1 MSVVAQVAASV
12 AALVHLVVWV
22 CEAFLIGRVHQSM
35 FGQPARDVPAIRLW
49 AFGVGFYNLF
59 LACGLIAGLIA
70 LHNGQELVGRT
81 LIFYVSWFM
90 LAGSVVLA
98 VADQLALS
106 RPRNQA
112 WGGVA
117 AEGIPP
123 LVVLLFA

>member
-1 MSVVAQVAASV
+1 VSVVAQVAAAV
-12 AALVHLVVWV
+12 AALIHLVVWV
-22 CEAFLIGRVHQSM
+22 CEAFLIHRVHHSM
-35 FGQPARDVPAIRLW
+35 FRQPASDVPAIRLW

-70 LHNGQELVGRT
+70 LHSGQELVGRT

-90 LAGSVVLA
+90 VLGSVVLA
-98 VADQLALS
+98 VADQLAMS

-117 AEGIPP
+117 AEGVPP

>member
-1 MSVVAQVAASV
+1 MSVVAQVAAAV
-12 AALVHLVVWV
+12 AALIHLVVWV
-22 CEAFLIGRVHQSM
+22 CEAFLIGRVHRSM
-35 FGQPARDVPAIRLW
+35 FGQPAQDVPAIRLW

-59 LACGLIAGLIA
+59 LACGVIAGLIA
-70 LHNGQELVGRT
+70 LHCGQELVGRT

-90 LAGSVVLA
+90 VGGSVVLA
-98 VADQLALS
+98 VADQLAMS

>member
-1 MSVVAQVAASV
+1 MSVVAQVAAAV
-12 AALVHLVVWV
+12 AALVHVVVWV
-22 CEAFLIGRVHQSM
+22 CEAFLIHRVHHSM
-35 FGQPARDVPAIRLW
+35 FRQPASDVPAIRLW

-59 LACGLIAGLIA
+59 LAGGLVVGLFA
-70 LHNGQELVGRT
+70 LNGGQELVGRT

-117 AEGIPP
+117 AEGVPP

>member
-1 MSVVAQVAASV
+1 MSVVSQLAAAV

-22 CEAFLIGRVHQSM
+22 WEAFLIHRVHHSV
-35 FGQPARDVPAIRLW
+35 FRQPASDVPAIRLW

-59 LACGLIAGLIA
+59 LACGLIAGLVA
-70 LHNGQELVGRT
+70 VHSGSELVGRT
-81 LIFYVSWFM
+81 LVIYVSLFM
-90 LAGSVVLA
+90 VLGSVVLA
-98 VADQLALS
+98 VADQLSMS

-123 LVVLLFA
+123 LVVLLFL

>member
-1 MSVVAQVAASV
+1 MSTVAQVAAAV
-12 AALVHLVVWV
+12 AALVHVVVWV
-22 CEAFLIGRVHQSM
+22 CEAFLIGRVHHSM
-35 FGQPARDVPAIRLW
+35 FRQPAEDVPAIRLW

-59 LACGLIAGLIA
+59 LACGLIVGLFA
-70 LHNGQELVGRT
+70 LHGGQELVGRT

-90 LAGSVVLA
+90 VGGSVVLA
-98 VADQLALS
+98 VADQLGMS
-106 RPRNQA
+106 RARNQA

>member
-1 MSVVAQVAASV
+1 MSVVAQVAAVV
-12 AALVHLVVWV
+12 AALVHVVVWV
-22 CEAFLIGRVHQSM
+22 WEAFLIHRVHHSV
-35 FGQPARDVPAIRLW
+35 FRQPASHVPAIRLW

-70 LHNGQELVGRT
+70 LHTGHELVGRT

-90 LAGSVVLA
+90 VLGSVVLA
-98 VADQLALS
+98 VADQLEMS

-117 AEGIPP
+117 AEGVPP
-123 LVVLLFA
+123 LIVLLFA

>member
-1 MSVVAQVAASV
+1 VD
-12 AALVHLVVWV
+12 L
-22 CEAFLIGRVHQSM
+22 
-35 FGQPARDVPAIRLW
+35 RDVPAIRLW

-59 LACGLIAGLIA
+59 LACGLIAGLVA
-70 LHNGQELVGRT
+70 LHGGQELVGRT

-98 VADQLALS
+98 VADQLAMS
-106 RPRNQA
+106 RKRNQA

-117 AEGIPP
+117 AEGVPP

>member
-1 MSVVAQVAASV
+1 MSVVAQVAAGV
-12 AALVHLVVWV
+12 AALIHVVVWV
-22 CEAFLIGRVHQSM
+22 CEAFLIHRVHYSM
-35 FGQPARDVPAIRLW
+35 FRQPAEHVPAIRLW

-70 LHNGQELVGRT
+70 VNTGEELVGRT
-81 LIFYVSWFM
+81 LILYVSWFM
-90 LAGSVVLA
+90 VLGSVVLA
-98 VADQLALS
+98 VADQLAMS

-117 AEGIPP
+117 AEGVPP

>member
-1 MSVVAQVAASV
+1 VSVVAQVAAAV
-12 AALVHLVVWV
+12 AALIHLVVWV
-22 CEAFLIGRVHQSM
+22 CEAFLIHRVHHSM
-35 FGQPARDVPAIRLW
+35 FRQPASDVPAIRLW

-70 LHNGQELVGRT
+70 LHSGQELVGRT
-81 LIFYVSWFM
+81 LVFYVSWFM
-90 LAGSVVLA
+90 VLGSVVLA
-98 VADQLALS
+98 VADQLAMS

-117 AEGIPP
+117 AEGVPA

>member
-1 MSVVAQVAASV
+1 VSVVAQIAAGV
-12 AALVHLVVWV
+12 AALVHIVVWV
-22 CEAFLIGRVHQSM
+22 CEAFLIQRVHYTM
-35 FGQPARDVPAIRLW
+35 FRQPAEHVPAIRLW

-70 LHNGQELVGRT
+70 LRTGDELVGRT

-90 LAGSVVLA
+90 LLGSVVLA
-98 VADQLALS
+98 VADQLAMS

>member
-1 MSVVAQVAASV
+1 VSVVAQVAAGV
-12 AALVHLVVWV
+12 AALIHLVVWV
-22 CEAFLIGRVHQSM
+22 CEAFLIHRVHHSM
-35 FGQPARDVPAIRLW
+35 FRQPASDVPAIRLW

-70 LHNGQELVGRT
+70 LHSGQELVGRT
-81 LIFYVSWFM
+81 LILYVSWFM
-90 LAGSVVLA
+90 VLGSVVLA
-98 VADQLALS
+98 VADQLAMS

-117 AEGIPP
+117 AEGVPP

>member
-1 MSVVAQVAASV
+1 MSVVAQVAAAV
-12 AALVHLVVWV
+12 AALIHLVVWV
-22 CEAFLIGRVHQSM
+22 CEAFLIHRVHHSM
-35 FGQPARDVPAIRLW
+35 FRQPASDVPAIRLW

-70 LHNGQELVGRT
+70 LHSGQELVGRT

-90 LAGSVVLA
+90 VLGSVVLA
-98 VADQLALS
+98 VADQLAMS

-117 AEGIPP
+117 AEGVPP

>member
-1 MSVVAQVAASV
+1 VSAVAQVAAAI

-22 CEAFLIGRVHQSM
+22 WEAFLIHRVHYSV
-35 FGQPARDVPAIRLW
+35 FRQPAEHVPAIRLW
-49 AFGVGFYNLF
+49 AFGVGFYNLW
-59 LACGLIAGLIA
+59 LACGVIAGLIA
-70 LHNGQELVGRT
+70 LHTGHVLVGQT
-81 LIFYVSWFM
+81 LLIYTAWFM
-90 LAGSVVLA
+90 VLSAVVLA
-98 VADQLALS
+98 VADQLSMS

>member
-1 MSVVAQVAASV
+1 MSAVAQVAAGV

-22 CEAFLIGRVHQSM
+22 CEAFLIHRVHYSM
-35 FGQPARDVPAIRLW
+35 FRQRAEDVPAIRLW

-59 LACGLIAGLIA
+59 LAGGLIAGLVA
-70 LHNGQELVGRT
+70 VHSGHELAGRT
-81 LIFYVSWFM
+81 LVIYVSCFM
-90 LAGSVVLA
+90 VLGSVVLA
-98 VADQLALS
+98 VADQLAMS

-123 LVVLLFA
+123 LVVLLFL

>member
-1 MSVVAQVAASV
+1 MSVVAQVAVVV
-12 AALVHLVVWV
+12 AALVHVVVWI

-35 FGQPARDVPAIRLW
+35 FGQPAQDVPAIRLW

-59 LACGLIAGLIA
+59 LACGLIAGLVA
-70 LHNGQELVGRT
+70 LHTGQELVGRT

-106 RPRNQA
+106 RKRNSA